1 MIWFACQV
9 YCHENVALVVHD
21 QRALLIQVDAQAPTV
36 SLAEMISRA
45 AGRSD
50 LASAAESLPMLHIFD
65 GVKLLH
71 AHAST
76 LLEQPQEQRA
86 RAALAFLSDEKL
98 SAAAFAAYW
107 DEYVDAHKGAPAAA
121 GAGGSGRLDSEGK
134 GSEGSGNSKG
144 SSDVKPKPKL
154 TLANVHTEADARRYA
169 QQARLPQQYAR

>member
-1 MIWFACQV
+1 
-9 YCHENVALVVHD
+9 
-21 QRALLIQVDAQAPTV
+21 
-36 SLAEMISRA
+36 MISRA

-144 SSDVKPKPKL
+144 SSDAKPKPKL
-154 TLANVHTEADARRYA
+154 TLASVHTEADARRYA

>member
-1 MIWFACQV
+1 V

-134 GSEGSGNSKG
+134 GSEGSGNGKG
-144 SSDVKPKPKL
+144 SSDAKPKPKL
-154 TLANVHTEADARRYA
+154 TLASVHTEADARRYA